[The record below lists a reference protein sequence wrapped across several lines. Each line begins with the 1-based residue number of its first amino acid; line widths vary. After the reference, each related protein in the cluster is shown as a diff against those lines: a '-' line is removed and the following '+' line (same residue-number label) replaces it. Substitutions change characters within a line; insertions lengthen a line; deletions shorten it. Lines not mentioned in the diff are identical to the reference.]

1 LDLKKVEVYDVTGLL
16 ISVRERRERGVRWV
30 SSPQEDQDLLGL
42 VEKALSLSY
51 CHGRYVHTRRTWW
64 KREDLSPSTQGRG
77 RYTQSAISGHQRE

>member
-1 LDLKKVEVYDVTGLL
+1 LKKVEVYDVTGLL

-51 CHGRYVHTRRTWW
+51 CHGRYVQTCLLPH
-64 KREDLSPSTQGRG
+64 RG
-77 RYTQSAISGHQRE
+77 AVDILNQQYPVIKESRNRHA